1 MSDNDISTPNIAASI
16 GASTAAVERV
26 DISTGLTYD
35 VLVRAFER
43 ELGHW
48 DPAAG
53 NLLVERQASWSD
65 VERDVERMAG
75 PHGLMIF
82 FRVNQGAVTSLS
94 GKVKRCSLYL
104 VGNPVIAN
112 QILSI
117 DLRASFY
124 VPFRVCLYGAGDPG
138 GAVISYDRPSSFLGQ
153 LGRPELKEIGALLD
167 QKIDGVVDALCK
179 I

>member
-26 DISTGLTYD
+26 DIWTGLTYD

-124 VPFRVCLYGAGDPG
+124 VPFRVCLYGA
-138 GAVISYDRPSSFLGQ
+138 VISYDRPSSFLGQ

-167 QKIDGVVDALCK
+167 QKIDGVVDALRK
-179 I
+179 S

>member
-53 NLLVERQASWSD
+53 NLLVERQASWSA

-124 VPFRVCLYGAGDPG
+124 VPFRVCLYGA
-138 GAVISYDRPSSFLGQ
+138 VISYDRPSSFLGQ

-167 QKIDGVVDALCK
+167 QKIDGVVDALRK
-179 I
+179 S

>member
-26 DISTGLTYD
+26 DISTGLNYD

-53 NLLVERQASWSD
+53 NLLVERQASWSA

-124 VPFRVCLYGAGDPG
+124 VPFRVCLYGA
-138 GAVISYDRPSSFLGQ
+138 VISYDRPSSFLGQ

-167 QKIDGVVDALCK
+167 QKIDGVVDALRK
-179 I
+179 S

>member
-26 DISTGLTYD
+26 DIWTGLTYD

-53 NLLVERQASWSD
+53 NLLVERQASWSA

-124 VPFRVCLYGAGDPG
+124 VPFRVCLYGA
-138 GAVISYDRPSSFLGQ
+138 VISYDRPSSFLGQ

-167 QKIDGVVDALCK
+167 QKIDGVVDALRK
-179 I
+179 S